1 MEKRG
6 ISHVE
11 VMLSFLIF
19 MGFVIFALYFFSP
32 FNTNRVV
39 ESALDY
45 AFREIKQEASVK
57 IESYSVRMDVSNRD
71 PTNHIMYITIN
82 SINDPNPANLLKV
95 RVHKSDGFVIKAKR
109 VGNDIYFDAQQIS
122 MVGGDTAKIFATFSF
137 SEDFESYDDG
147 IMPNE
152 LVPQLVQIASSNT
165 ITVLS
170 EKRIGNL
177 ANDYKSDYD
186 NLKKK
191 FNLPNRVNF
200 GFKLDFDNGDVE
212 DVIAGEVSGI
222 PKGVEVFS
230 RRERVEVLRKS
241 LGNSGG
247 NIEFAD
253 LVVRIW

>member
-82 SINDPNPANLLKV
+82 SINDPDLGNLKV
-95 RVHKSDGFVIKAKR
+95 RVYKSDGSVIKAKR
-109 VGNDIYFDAQQIS
+109 VGNDIYFDVEQIS
-122 MVGGDTAKIFATFSF
+122 MGDTAKIFATFSF

-170 EKRIGNL
+170 EKRIIDLVDN
-177 ANDYKSDYD
+177 YKSDYD